1 MERNRKESVNAVK
14 GNGTGTEL
22 VPLSDFGKG
31 TEILSSF
38 QQRIGKERL
47 SENFGKGPITD
58 IVYVLQLVYYKLNVR
73 TLWGDL
79 LLLLLPVGLRF
90 NLGTKST

>member
-1 MERNRKESVNAVK
+1 MQFKSEIMKLWWKRYIEDIISQKSPYIMAPGGKKWERIFVMERYRKESLNAVK

-38 QQRIGKERL
+38 
-47 SENFGKGPITD
+47 
-58 IVYVLQLVYYKLNVR
+58 
-73 TLWGDL
+73 
-79 LLLLLPVGLRF
+79 
-90 NLGTKST
+90 